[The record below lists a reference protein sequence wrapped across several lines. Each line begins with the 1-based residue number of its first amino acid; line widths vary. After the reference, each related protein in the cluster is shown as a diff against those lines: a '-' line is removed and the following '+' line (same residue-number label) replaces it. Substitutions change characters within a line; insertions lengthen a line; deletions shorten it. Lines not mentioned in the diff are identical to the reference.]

1 MTASDDGNPG
11 DDEIR
16 ALLRRVHR
24 IAVVGLSSDPNRPS
38 HGVGRALKRFGY
50 EVLPVNPTES
60 EVLGEISYPD
70 LDSVPGIVD
79 LVDVFR
85 APEHVPDIVDA
96 CIRRGV
102 PALWLQEGVVNEP
115 AAERARDAG
124 LTVVMNRCIYKE
136 HRRLM

>member
-1 MTASDDGNPG
+1 MTAPDDGNPG
-11 DDEIR
+11 DEEIR

-24 IAVVGLSSDPNRPS
+24 IAVVGLSSDPKRPS

-50 EVLPVNPTES
+50 EVIPVNPNET
-60 EVLGEISYPD
+60 EVLGETAYPD
-70 LDSVPGIVD
+70 LNAVPGIID

-96 CIRRGV
+96 AIQRGV
-102 PALWLQEGVVNEP
+102 PALWLQEGVINEP
-115 AAERARDAG
+115 AAESAREAG
-124 LTVVMNRCIYKE
+124 LTVVMDRCIYKE

>member
-136 HRRLM
+136 HRRLI